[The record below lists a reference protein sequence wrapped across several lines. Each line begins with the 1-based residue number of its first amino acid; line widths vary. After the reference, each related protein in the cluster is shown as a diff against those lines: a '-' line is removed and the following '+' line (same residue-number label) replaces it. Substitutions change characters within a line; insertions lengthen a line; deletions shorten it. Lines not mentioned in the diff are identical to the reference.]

1 MDGCLVKVGLI
12 TMVDRKFMAVAIS
25 AIFVLG
31 MYGPN
36 VAEIIQSAE
45 AHGVQAQLQSRF
57 IQIQNEAI
65 TRQSL
70 STGETLVLSGTLVS
84 LVERDQ
90 RGWISLFSESTN
102 SGNRWEIMA
111 RDPPMGNACVSE
123 HYDFSCICS
132 NICYK
137 TLASN
142 LTNKL
147 FFHFNYF

>member
-1 MDGCLVKVGLI
+1 MDGRMVKVGLI
-12 TMVDRKFMAVAIS
+12 SMVDRKFMAVAIS

-84 LVERDQ
+84 L
-90 RGWISLFSESTN
+90 SL
-102 SGNRWEIMA
+102 I
-111 RDPPMGNACVSE
+111 
-123 HYDFSCICS
+123 HI
-132 NICYK
+132 
-137 TLASN
+137 
-142 LTNKL
+142 
-147 FFHFNYF
+147 

>member
-1 MDGCLVKVGLI
+1 MDGRMVEVGLI
-12 TMVDRKFMAVAIS
+12 SMVDKKFLAVAVG

-65 TRQSL
+65 SRQSL

-84 LVERDQ
+84 LVEREQ
-90 RGWISLFSESTN
+90 RGWISLF
-102 SGNRWEIMA
+102 
-111 RDPPMGNACVSE
+111 
-123 HYDFSCICS
+123 
-132 NICYK
+132 
-137 TLASN
+137 
-142 LTNKL
+142 
-147 FFHFNYF
+147 

>member
-57 IQIQNEAI
+57 IQIQNEE
-65 TRQSL
+65 L
-70 STGETLVLSGTLVS
+70 L
-84 LVERDQ
+84 D
-90 RGWISLFSESTN
+90 N
-102 SGNRWEIMA
+102 
-111 RDPPMGNACVSE
+111 
-123 HYDFSCICS
+123 HYLPA
-132 NICYK
+132 K
-137 TLASN
+137 L
-142 LTNKL
+142 L
-147 FFHFNYF
+147 FFLEH